1 MAKKT
6 GGLGKGLDAIFLE
19 NESES
24 RESTVTLKLEEIEP
38 NRAQPRTEFDPEAL
52 ATLADSIRENGVLQP
67 ILVRPILG
75 GGYQIVAGERRYRA
89 SMMAGVTEIPAIIR
103 ELSDAKT
110 MELALIENLQR
121 ENLNPIEEAK
131 GYCTL
136 ADTYSMT
143 QEQVSAAVGK
153 SRPAVAN
160 AMRLLRLPEEVQQMV
175 SDGRLSAGHARA
187 LTSIEEPEYII
198 KLACEIVDK
207 GLSVRETEK
216 AAKPSKQRS
225 TSTRKNSA
233 KPTLYQE
240 VEMALRENLGRKV
253 TVTKTSGTTGTIS
266 IEFYND
272 EELMDFANKLGE
284 K

>member
-89 SMMAGVTEIPAIIR
+89 SMMAGATEIPAIIR

-131 GYCTL
+131 GYRTL
-136 ADTYSMT
+136 AESYSMT
-143 QEQVSAAVGK
+143 QEEVSEAVGK

-160 AMRLLRLPEEVQQMV
+160 AMRLLRLPDEVQQMV

-216 AAKPSKQRS
+216 AAKPSKQKKS
-225 TSTRKNSA
+225 GSA
-233 KPTLYQE
+233 HKSKPTLYQE

-266 IEFYND
+266 IEFYSD
-272 EELMDFANKLGE
+272 DELMDFANRLGE